1 MSSNPFVVPPKIPAD
16 LCEEIL
22 FCCREAWNWGGLRG
36 FNGNVSRLWD
46 CPPFGTLILMTR
58 AGVCKGRLN
67 AADICLL
74 RADGTLFSGGPAS
87 SEAAMHLAVYRAR
100 PDCRAVLHTHPPH
113 LLALG
118 IRLAGRMEDFLRLPL
133 YESEVWRAR
142 LGVAPACAPGTTELA
157 ERVAE
162 QARQYPAVWM
172 SGHGLCACGETLAEA
187 LGLSEQL
194 EHLAEVQLMSGIGD
208 TGTEEA

>member
-1 MSSNPFVVPPKIPAD
+1 MSTSALSAPPEVPAE
-16 LCEEIL
+16 LREEVL
-22 FCCREAWNWGGLRG
+22 FCCREAWRWGGLLG
-36 FNGNVSRLWD
+36 FNGNASILWD
-46 CPPFGTLILMTR
+46 GPDGPRILMTR
-58 AGVCKGRLN
+58 AGVCKGRMG

-74 RADGTLFSGGPAS
+74 HPDGTLLAGGPAS
-87 SEAAMHLAVYRAR
+87 SEAAMHLAVYAAR

-142 LGVAPACAPGTTELA
+142 LGVAPACAPGTAQLA
-157 ERVAE
+157 EQVAA
-162 QARQYPAVWM
+162 QARRFPAVWM

-187 LGLSEQL
+187 LGLTEQL
-194 EHLAEVQLMSGIGD
+194 EHLAEVQLLSGI
-208 TGTEEA
+208 